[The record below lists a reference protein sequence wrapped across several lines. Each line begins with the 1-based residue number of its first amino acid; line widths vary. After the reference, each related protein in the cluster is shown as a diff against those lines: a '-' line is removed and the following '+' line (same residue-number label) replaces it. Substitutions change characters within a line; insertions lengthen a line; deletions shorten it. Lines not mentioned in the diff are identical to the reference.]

1 MRIDK
6 LADSLSSL
14 LPPELGKE
22 LRHSI
27 EHRLQTHF
35 SEMNLVTREQFDV
48 QRRVLA
54 KTREKLALLEQRLAD
69 LEDDTH

>member
-27 EHRLQTHF
+27 ENRLQTHF

-54 KTREKLALLEQRLAD
+54 KTREKLAQLEQRLAD
-69 LEDDTH
+69 LEDDS